1 MFKLEGKAALITGA
15 GKGIGRSIALA
26 YAEQGADVVL
36 LARTESD
43 LESVAAEVS
52 QHGRKAIVIPTDVTD
67 IDAYRAA
74 IDRCIAELGK
84 IDVLVNN
91 AGGGH
96 PGARGTVL
104 DVSEEGWDG
113 TYLLNAKAAFFGLQH
128 AARWMRDHDNGG
140 SIINILSID
149 GVWRAPQSSIYGSA
163 KAALRSL
170 TAVSAVELGQFKI
183 RVNAIAPG
191 LIDTPLVSRWLP
203 TPEAREWRAS
213 FYPLNR
219 VGLPDDIAAAA
230 VFFASDDAEWI
241 SGETM
246 VVAGG
251 NPQTSNIS
259 LFLHETNPLPDSVR
273 GARP

>member
-1 MFKLEGKAALITGA
+1 MFTLDGKAAVITGA

-26 YAEQGADVVL
+26 YAEQGANLLL
-36 LARTESD
+36 LARTQSD
-43 LESVAAEVS
+43 LDEVAELVRE
-52 QHGRKAIVIPTDVTD
+52 HGVETIVAPTDVTD
-67 IDAYRAA
+67 IDAFRSS
-74 IDRCIAELGK
+74 IDRCISEFGK
-84 IDVLVNN
+84 IDILVNN

-104 DVSEEGWDG
+104 DVNEEGWDG

-128 AARWMRDHDNGG
+128 AARAMRDSGTGG
-140 SIINILSID
+140 SIINIISID
-149 GVWRAPQSSIYGSA
+149 GVWQAPESAIYGSA

-170 TAVSAVELGQFKI
+170 TAVSAVELGQFNI

-191 LIDTPLVSRWLP
+191 LIDTPLVSRWMP
-203 TPEAREWRAS
+203 TPEWREWRAS

-219 VGLPDDIAAAA
+219 VGLPADIAAAA
-230 VFFASDDAEWI
+230 VFFASDESEWI

-259 LFLHETNPLPDSVR
+259 FFMHGVNPLPDSVR